1 MALNLCFYFQVHQPW
16 RLRDYRYSDVGQRH
30 DYFDIALNRQ
40 IVQRVA
46 DKCYRPMNALLLE
59 LVERHAPHFRV
70 SFSVSATVLEQL
82 QRWAPDVLASFRQ
95 LLATGAVELLS
106 ETSHHTLAGLYSP
119 REFVEEIALHGRTC
133 RRLLG
138 VPGRV
143 FRNTELITTDA
154 IARQVAALGYDG
166 LCVEGAERV
175 LHEAETL
182 QPQGF
187 DAAPQLAA
195 LARHYRLSDDIA
207 FRFSNRQWSQ
217 WPLTAERYVEWL
229 EALAATNDA
238 RHVER
243 FVGLFMDYETFGE
256 HQWADCGIF
265 EFMRALPAAVLKRPD
280 LRFATPREVLARVPR
295 GVVQLRLATPLSW
308 ADAERDTSA
317 WTGNAIQRAAQQAI
331 YALEPDVRR
340 TADAALLEDWRRLL
354 TSDHAYYMSTK
365 YWTDG
370 DVHKYFSHYDSPYDA
385 YIAYMNVLEDLKRRC
400 RPAGDAT
407 AAATPAPMRPA
418 LA

>member
-1 MALNLCFYFQVHQPW
+1 
-16 RLRDYRYSDVGQRH
+16 
-30 DYFDIALNRQ
+30 
-40 IVQRVA
+40 
-46 DKCYRPMNALLLE
+46 
-59 LVERHAPHFRV
+59 
-70 SFSVSATVLEQL
+70 
-82 QRWAPDVLASFRQ
+82 
-95 LLATGAVELLS
+95 
-106 ETSHHTLAGLYSP
+106 TSHHTLAGLYSP

-143 FRNTELITTDA
+143 FRNTELITTDT
-154 IARQVAALGYDG
+154 IARQVADLGYDG

-207 FRFSNRQWSQ
+207 FRFSNHQWRQ

-229 EALAATNDA
+229 EALAAAHDA

-265 EFMRALPAAVLKRPD
+265 EFMRALPPAVLKRPD
-280 LRFATPREVLARVPR
+280 LRFATPSEVLARVPR
-295 GVVQLRLATPLSW
+295 GPVQLRLATPLSW

-317 WTGNAIQRAAQQAI
+317 WTGNDIQRAAQQAI
-331 YALEPDVRR
+331 YALEPAVRR
-340 TADAALLEDWRRLL
+340 TADATLLEDWRRLL

-365 YWTDG
+365 YWADG

-407 AAATPAPMRPA
+407 APATPAPMRPA